1 MIKKD
6 SVVPAGQVN
15 RKELILSTI
24 LKVYAIRGEV
34 EERAAENMLKNV
46 PLLGDLAMKLSGTSL
61 SKSQYRDAAAF
72 VTATCTT
79 RESLVLM
86 EQITDFKS
94 RRPVQRPAAVWLSY
108 VGLVLPLALAIAAE
122 AYMYYINVLTRMPY
136 LAIAVGLVILAVIL
150 SVQMFAYLGYDPI
163 YRRDLIERAAW
174 SAMHDES
181 VKRLKKMGVMKTH
194 VQLTPNAKASVRD
207 TE

>member
-6 SVVPAGQVN
+6 SIVPAGRVN

-24 LKVYAIRGEV
+24 LKVYAIREEV
-34 EERAAENMLKNV
+34 EERAEENEFRSV
-46 PLLGDLAMKLSGTSL
+46 PLLGSLALKLSSTAL

-86 EQITDFKS
+86 EQISGFKS
-94 RRPVQRPAAVWLSY
+94 RASIKRPAKVWLSY
-108 VGLVLPLALAIAAE
+108 VGLALPLLLAIAAE
-122 AYMYYINVLTRMPY
+122 AYMFYTNVLVQMPY

-150 SVQMFAYLGYDPI
+150 SVLLFAYLGYDPL
-163 YRRDLIERAAW
+163 YRRDLIERAVW
-174 SAMHDES
+174 KAMHEES
-181 VKRLKKMGVMKTH
+181 VKKLKKSGVIKTH
-194 VQLTPNAKASVRD
+194 VQLTPRARADVK
-207 TE
+207 E

>member
-6 SVVPAGQVN
+6 SIVPAGQVN

-24 LKVYAIRGEV
+24 LKVYAIREEV
-34 EERAAENMLKNV
+34 DERATENRFRNI

-94 RRPVQRPAAVWLSY
+94 RRAVNRPAFVWLSY
-108 VGLVLPLALAIAAE
+108 AGLVLPLALVIAVE
-122 AYMYYINVLTRMPY
+122 AYMYYLNILTRMPY
-136 LAIAVGLVILAVIL
+136 LAIAVGLVFVAVIL
-150 SVQMFAYLGYDPI
+150 SVMMFAFLGYDPI
-163 YRRDLIERAAW
+163 YRRDLIEKAVW
-174 SAMHDES
+174 KAMHEES
-181 VKRLKKMGVMKTH
+181 VKRLKKLGVMKTH
-194 VQLTPNAKASVRD
+194 TQLTPTASANAR
-207 TE
+207 E

>member
-6 SVVPAGQVN
+6 SIVPSGQVN

-24 LKVYAIRGEV
+24 LKVYAIREEV
-34 EERAAENMLKNV
+34 DEKATENRFRNIPM
-46 PLLGDLAMKLSGTSL
+46 LGDLAMKLSGTSL

-94 RRPVQRPAAVWLSY
+94 RRAVNRPAFVWLSY
-108 VGLVLPLALAIAAE
+108 VGLVLPLALVIAAE
-122 AYMYYINVLTRMPY
+122 AYMYYLDILTRMPY
-136 LAIAVGLVILAVIL
+136 LAIAVGLVLVAVIL
-150 SVQMFAYLGYDPI
+150 SVMMFAYLGYDPI
-163 YRRDLIERAAW
+163 YRRDLVEKAVWA
-174 SAMHDES
+174 AMHDEA
-181 VKRLKKMGVMKTH
+181 VKRLKKLGVMKTH
-194 VQLTPNAKASVRD
+194 VQLTPMASANAR
-207 TE
+207 E